1 MAKTYKIMGKYNG
14 RAEEVDTADSQEEV
28 DEMLAEYRMAF
39 GTGWNLW
46 IE

>member
-1 MAKTYKIMGKYNG
+1 MAKTYRIMGKYQG
-14 RAEEVDTADSQEEV
+14 RAEEVDTANSQEEA
-28 DEMLAEYRMAF
+28 DHMLSEYRMAF